1 MYCIEK
7 ICKTKDMEYTEGFI
21 ENEGVKIFY
30 REYGSMESQPILLVH
45 GLGAQLVH
53 WPPHLIS
60 FLIGHNYRVI
70 TFDNRDSGLSS
81 RFKDKPS
88 FGLGYL
94 RYFLKLPIKTEY
106 SLNDMAKDGINL
118 LDHLQIKQAHILG
131 TSMGGMI
138 TQILC
143 SKYPERVK
151 SFTLIASTASVPG
164 PLNGASKDVR
174 NMMIERSKLEN
185 PTMEEVYQRE
195 IKWVGLIG
203 MKDRVVDTPEFRE
216 STISNYKR
224 VEDIKDGFGYA
235 RQLLAI
241 LSSKNRIRKVRSIKA
256 DTLIIHGKADPVIDV
271 KNSHLMQKLIRNSKL
286 IVIPNMRHLI
296 EEEILDQF
304 KDRLINHLT
313 TNS

>member
-1 MYCIEK
+1 
-7 ICKTKDMEYTEGFI
+7 MEYTEGFI

-94 RYFLKLPIKTEY
+94 RYFLRLPIKTEY

-118 LDHLQIKQAHILG
+118 LDHLQINQAHILG

-271 KNSHLMQKLIRNSKL
+271 KNSYLMQKLIRNSKL

-313 TNS
+313 ANS

>member
-271 KNSHLMQKLIRNSKL
+271 KNSRLMQKLIRNSKL

-313 TNS
+313 ANS

>member
-1 MYCIEK
+1 
-7 ICKTKDMEYTEGFI
+7 MEYIEGLI
-21 ENEGVKIFY
+21 ENDGVKIFY
-30 REYGSMESQPILLVH
+30 REYGLKESEPILLVH

-60 FLIGHNYRVI
+60 FLVDHGYRVI

-94 RYFLKLPIKTEY
+94 RYFFRLPIKTEY

-118 LDHLQIKQAHILG
+118 LNYLQIKQSHILG

-138 TQILC
+138 SQILC
-143 SKYPERVK
+143 SKYPDRVK

-164 PLNGASKDVR
+164 PFNGASKEVR
-174 NMMIERSKLEN
+174 EMMIERSKLEN

-241 LSSKNRIRKVRSIKA
+241 LSSKNRNRKVRSIKA
-256 DTLIIHGKADPVIDV
+256 DTLIIHGKADPVINV
-271 KNSHLMQKLIRNSKL
+271 KNSRLMQKLIRNSKL

-313 TNS
+313 ANS

>member
-21 ENEGVKIFY
+21 ENDGVKIFY

-271 KNSHLMQKLIRNSKL
+271 KNSRLMQKLIRNSKL

-313 TNS
+313 ANS

>member
-1 MYCIEK
+1 MYCMEK
-7 ICKTKDMEYTEGFI
+7 ICKTKDMEYIEGLI

-30 REYGSMESQPILLVH
+30 REYGLKESEPILLVH

-60 FLIGHNYRVI
+60 FLVDHGYRVI

-94 RYFLKLPIKTEY
+94 RYFFRLPIKTEY

-118 LDHLQIKQAHILG
+118 LNHLQIKQSHILG

-138 TQILC
+138 SQILC
-143 SKYPERVK
+143 SKYPDRVK

-164 PLNGASKDVR
+164 PLNGASREVR
-174 NMMIERSKLEN
+174 DMMIERSKLEN

-216 STISNYKR
+216 STINNYKR

-235 RQLLAI
+235 RQLYAI

-256 DTLIIHGKADPVIDV
+256 DTLIIHGKEDPVIDV
-271 KNSHLMQKLIRNSKL
+271 KNSLLMQKLIRNSKL

-313 TNS
+313 ANS

>member
-313 TNS
+313 ANS

>member
-1 MYCIEK
+1 MYCMEK
-7 ICKTKDMEYTEGFI
+7 ICKTKDMEYIEGLI
-21 ENEGVKIFY
+21 ENDGVKIFY
-30 REYGSMESQPILLVH
+30 REYGLKESEPILLVH

-60 FLIGHNYRVI
+60 FLVDHGYRVI

-94 RYFLKLPIKTEY
+94 RYFFRLPIKTEY
-106 SLNDMAKDGINL
+106 SLNDMAKDGVNL
-118 LDHLQIKQAHILG
+118 LNHLQIKRSHILG

-138 TQILC
+138 SQILC
-143 SKYPERVK
+143 SKYPDRVK

-164 PLNGASKDVR
+164 PLNGASREVR
-174 NMMIERSKLEN
+174 DMMIERSKLEN

-216 STISNYKR
+216 STINNYKR

-235 RQLLAI
+235 RQLYAI

-256 DTLIIHGKADPVIDV
+256 DTLIIHGKEDPVIDV
-271 KNSHLMQKLIRNSKL
+271 KNSLLMQKLIRNSKL

-313 TNS
+313 ANS

>member
-60 FLIGHNYRVI
+60 FLTGHNYRVI

-94 RYFLKLPIKTEY
+94 RYFLRLPIKTEY

-118 LDHLQIKQAHILG
+118 LDHLQINQAHILG

-164 PLNGASKDVR
+164 PLNGASKEVR
-174 NMMIERSKLEN
+174 DMMIERSKLEN

-271 KNSHLMQKLIRNSKL
+271 KNSRLMQKLIRNSKL

-313 TNS
+313 ANS

>member
-1 MYCIEK
+1 MYCMEK
-7 ICKTKDMEYTEGFI
+7 ICKTKDMEYIEGLI
-21 ENEGVKIFY
+21 ENDGVKIFY
-30 REYGSMESQPILLVH
+30 REYGLKESEPILLVH

-60 FLIGHNYRVI
+60 FLVDHGYRVI

-94 RYFLKLPIKTEY
+94 RYFFRLPIKTEY

-118 LDHLQIKQAHILG
+118 LNHLQIKQSHILG

-138 TQILC
+138 SQILC
-143 SKYPERVK
+143 SKYPDRVK

-164 PLNGASKDVR
+164 PLNGASREVR
-174 NMMIERSKLEN
+174 DMMIERSKLEN

-216 STISNYKR
+216 STINNYKR

-235 RQLLAI
+235 RQLYAI

-256 DTLIIHGKADPVIDV
+256 DTLIIHGKEDPVIDV
-271 KNSHLMQKLIRNSKL
+271 KNSLLMQKLIRNSKL

-313 TNS
+313 ANS